1 MIFNLSCSEIPILYP
16 QDQRKF
22 LNLTITNA
30 GKNVEKPELSYL
42 IGVNINWYRYRKTI
56 WHFLVKVQDRHT
68 LQPSNSTPRYV
79 PWTLYLSLDLHLHL
93 HIHMHMHIHIQRHV
107 QECFMP
113 HAQKNQPKCT
123 STLNEHVNFAIL
135 HRRENGQSLHTLI
148 WMNLTNNTE

>member
-1 MIFNLSCSEIPILYP
+1 MANEWVKRCLIFNLSCSEIPILYP

-79 PWTLYLSLDLHLHL
+79 PWTLSIFLSISIFISISICICISISKDMCKNVSC
-93 HIHMHMHIHIQRHV
+93 HMLR
-107 QECFMP
+107 
-113 HAQKNQPKCT
+113 KT
-123 STLNEHVNFAIL
+123 SPNVHQ
-135 HRRENGQSLHTLI
+135 H
-148 WMNLTNNTE
+148 